1 VSGRTLDKRLSAIP
15 NKAFIGFGMHSL
27 KCFYTAPKAYG
38 VSDCDGGIPM
48 RLCRTSLLLFS
59 VILFCSLRLL
69 SQTAVTSLNGTV
81 VDPGG
86 AATPQADI
94 TLTNRDSGFNQ
105 TRKSNGEGEYSFQ
118 QIPPGK
124 YTVTITAA
132 GFAPQVRQVELLVN
146 QTGRLDIGL
155 TLQAASTSVEVNAQ
169 TVTLN
174 TSDATIGTPFNQ
186 TEIQAL
192 PFEGNNVLD
201 LLSLQPGV
209 MFLGRQSDSQ
219 MDVDSRSGS
228 VNGARSD
235 QNNYTLD
242 GLDDNNQ
249 NKGYAFE
256 GVLRSTRDSVE
267 EFRVVT
273 TNSNADSG
281 RSSGAQVALVTR
293 SGTNSIHGSAYE
305 YHRPTNMVANDW
317 FNKHSELQTGQPNV
331 PGRFLR
337 NTFGG
342 SFGGPV
348 MKDKLFF
355 FLAFE
360 GQRTAESTQVTRE
373 VPTASLRQGNVTYL
387 TQAGTYRT
395 LTPADI
401 ASMDPKCSKAGTCP
415 NGPGVNQAALA
426 YLSQLPL
433 PNGNQLGDGYN
444 FGSYTFSSPSPQSL
458 TTYIAKIDYNL
469 SAKQRLF
476 VRGNLQYDRGINAK
490 QYPTSLPNSARYDN
504 SKGIS
509 AGHVWTVSDTVVNNL
524 RYGFVRQGYADL
536 GTTSQDYVT
545 FSNVDTFSAGSDGT
559 TYPSSIINVP
569 THNVVDDITW
579 VKGKH
584 TMQAGVNYRAI
595 FNNRRANSTAFKHA
609 NVTSNFLTVGA
620 IAYTGSSLDPGAFGF
635 PIVDSSFKTAYDS
648 AISDATGLI
657 THSVEFFNYGV
668 SGNSLSSL
676 PSGGWTARRYLSN
689 EYEYYLQDSWKL
701 KPNLTVTFGL
711 RHSLLQ
717 VPYERNGQEVSPTAS
732 LHDWFITRGTQMLQ
746 GQTYSSAI
754 SFGPAGRANGKAG
767 LWNMDKLDI
776 APRLAFAYSPNF
788 GSGIL
793 GKLAGHGANLTSVR
807 GGFGMYYDHF
817 GEGIMNTFDAH
828 GSYGLST
835 QAQNGVNQYVDTAPR
850 FSGPQSVPTSIIPVP
865 SSNGTFPVTPGNG
878 LAISYGLDNKLHTP
892 YAYGFDLAI
901 SRQLSKGVIV
911 EAAYTGRL
919 AHRLLQQLDL
929 AMPLNLVDPKGGGD
943 YFTAAT
949 QLTKLANAGT
959 PAGNVAAIP
968 YWEHLFPGAA
978 GGGFSATQNIYQT
991 EFSHVHADP
1000 VTHQPVWS
1008 PIIAGNETAAL
1019 YDLDLGYS
1027 VDQTDPLFRYF
1038 DPQYSSLYAWSSIG
1052 TSSYHSMQLSLHHPM
1067 RKGVQF
1073 DLNYVFAKSID
1084 LGSDTERGYGGQL
1097 FSSLI
1102 NSWNIRGNRGPSD
1115 FDVRHAIT
1123 GNFVVALPF
1132 GRGAS
1137 FASGV
1142 NRALDAVIGGWAL
1155 SGLAHWT
1162 SGLPFSTIDGLG
1174 WGTNW
1179 NNQSFNVLTG
1189 PVATGG
1195 HNSNAGD
1202 PNVFK
1207 NQTAALANIRAPYP
1221 GETGQRNMLRGDG
1234 YFSIDSGLSK
1244 VFRITEG
1251 QNVKFS
1257 FEVFNVT
1264 NSVRFDPN
1272 SINNNPFG
1280 SPSSFGNYSALLTR
1294 PRVVQL
1300 SLRYAF

>member
-1 VSGRTLDKRLSAIP
+1 
-15 NKAFIGFGMHSL
+15 
-27 KCFYTAPKAYG
+27 
-38 VSDCDGGIPM
+38 
-48 RLCRTSLLLFS
+48 
-59 VILFCSLRLL
+59 LL

-132 GFAPQVRQVELLVN
+132 GFAQQVRQVELLVN

-293 SGTNSIHGSAYE
+293 SGTNSLHGSAYE

-355 FLAFE
+355 FLAYE

-1132 GRGAS
+1132 GRGAA
-1137 FASGV
+1137 FASGL

>member
-1 VSGRTLDKRLSAIP
+1 
-15 NKAFIGFGMHSL
+15 
-27 KCFYTAPKAYG
+27 
-38 VSDCDGGIPM
+38 M
-48 RLCRTSLLLFS
+48 RLRRISLFIFS
-59 VILFCSLRLL
+59 FILSLCCSFRSL
-69 SQTAVTSLNGTV
+69 SQTAVTSLHGMI

-94 TLTNRDSGFNQ
+94 TLTNRESGFSQ
-105 TRKSNGEGEYSFQ
+105 TRKSNAEGEYNFQ

-124 YTVTITAA
+124 YMVTINAA
-132 GFAPQVRQVELLVN
+132 GFAPQVKQVELLVN
-146 QTGRLDIGL
+146 QIGRLDVSL
-155 TLQAASTSVEVNAQ
+155 TVQSTSTSIEVNAQ

-186 TEIQAL
+186 AQIQAL

-201 LLSLQPGV
+201 LLSLQAGV

-219 MDVDSRSGS
+219 MDSDSRSGS

-256 GVLRSTRDSVE
+256 GILRSTRDSVE

-293 SGTNSIHGSAYE
+293 SGTNSFHGSAYE

-317 FNKHSELQTGQPNV
+317 FNKHSELNSGEPNT
-331 PGRFLR
+331 PGKFLR

-342 SFGGPV
+342 AFGGPV
-348 MKDKLFF
+348 LKDKLFF
-355 FLAFE
+355 FLAYE

-373 VPTASLRQGNVTYL
+373 VPTPSLRQGNVTYL
-387 TQAGTYRT
+387 TSAGTYQT

-401 ASMDPKCSKAGTCP
+401 ATMDPNCSGNGTCP
-415 NGPGVNQAALA
+415 NGAGVDPAALA

-433 PNGNQLGDGYN
+433 PNGNALGDGYN

-458 TTYIAKIDYNL
+458 NTYIAKIDYNL

-476 VRGNLQYDRGINAK
+476 VRGNLQYDRTINSE
-490 QYPTSLPNSARYDN
+490 QFPGSLPNSARYDN

-509 AGHVWTVSDTVVNNL
+509 AGHVWTVSDSIVNNL
-524 RYGFVRQGYADL
+524 RYGFVRQGYGNR
-536 GTTSQDYVT
+536 GTTNQDYVT
-545 FSNVDTFSAGSDGT
+545 FSSVDTFTSSSTGT

-569 THNVVDDITW
+569 THNAVDDVTW

-584 TMQAGVNYRAI
+584 TLQAGVNYRAI
-595 FNNRRANSTAFKHA
+595 FNNRTTDSTAYKHA
-609 NVTSNFLTVGA
+609 NVTSNFLTVGS
-620 IAYTGSSLDPGAFGF
+620 IAGTGSSLDPGTFNLPA
-635 PIVDSSFKTAYDS
+635 VDTSFKTAYNS
-648 AISDATGLI
+648 AISDVTGLI
-657 THSVEFFNYGV
+657 THSVEFLNYGV
-668 SGNSLSSL
+668 SGNNLAAL
-676 PSGGWTARRYLSN
+676 PAGSFTTRHYLSN
-689 EYEYYLQDSWKL
+689 EFEYYLQDSWKV
-701 KPNLTVTFGL
+701 KSNLTLTFGL

-717 VPYERNGQEVSPTAS
+717 VPYERNGQEVSPTINVK
-732 LHDWFITRGTQMLQ
+732 DWFNTRGADMLQ
-746 GQTYSSAI
+746 GLTYAPAI

-776 APRLAFAYSPNF
+776 APRFAFAYSPNF
-788 GSGIL
+788 SSGFLSKLVGS
-793 GKLAGHGANLTSVR
+793 KANLTSIR

-817 GEGIMNTFDAH
+817 GQGIMNTFDAH
-828 GSYGLST
+828 GSFGLST
-835 QAQNGVNQYVDTAPR
+835 QAENGVDQHVDNAPR
-850 FSGPQSVPTSIIPVP
+850 YSGQQDVPTSIIPVP
-865 SSNGTFPVTPGNG
+865 SASGTFPVTPGDG

-901 SRQLSKGVIV
+901 SRELPKGFIV

-929 AMPLNLVDPKGGGD
+929 GMPLDLVDPKGGGD
-943 YFTAAT
+943 YFAAAT
-949 QLTKLANAGT
+949 QMTKLANAGT
-959 PAGNVAAIP
+959 PVASVPVIP
-968 YWEHLFPGAA
+968 YWEHMFPGAA
-978 GGGFSATQNIYQT
+978 GGGLSATQNIYQT
-991 EFSHVHADP
+991 EFAHMSSSGTWNPMV
-1000 VTHQPVWS
+1000 Q
-1008 PIIAGNETAAL
+1008 GNETAAL
-1019 YDLDLGYS
+1019 YDLDLGIS
-1027 VDQTDPLFRYF
+1027 PADASDPTFRYF
-1038 DPQYSSLYAWSSIG
+1038 DPQYSSFYAWSTIG
-1052 TSSYHSMQLSLHHPM
+1052 TSSYHGTQLSLRRAM
-1067 RKGVQF
+1067 RNGVQF
-1073 DLNYVFAKSID
+1073 DLNYVFSKSSDI
-1084 LGSDTERGYGGQL
+1084 GSDAERGDAFAGQL

-1102 NSWNIRGNRGPSD
+1102 NSWNPKGNRGPSD
-1115 FDVRHAIT
+1115 FDVRHSIV
-1123 GNFVVALPF
+1123 GDFVVALPF
-1132 GRGAS
+1132 GRGGA
-1137 FASGV
+1137 FASNV
-1142 NRALDAVIGGWAL
+1142 NRVVDTLIGGWTL
-1155 SGLAHWT
+1155 SGLVHWT
-1162 SGLPFSTIDGLG
+1162 SGLPFSTLDGLG

-1179 NNQSFNVLTG
+1179 ANQSFNVLTG

-1195 HNSNAGD
+1195 HNSNNGD

-1207 NQTAALANIRAPYP
+1207 DQAAALANIRAPYP
-1221 GETGQRNMLRGDG
+1221 GETGQRNIFRGDG

-1244 VFRITEG
+1244 VFRITER
-1251 QNVKFS
+1251 QDLKFA

-1280 SPSSFGNYSALLTR
+1280 SPSSFGNYSSLLTR

>member
-1 VSGRTLDKRLSAIP
+1 
-15 NKAFIGFGMHSL
+15 
-27 KCFYTAPKAYG
+27 
-38 VSDCDGGIPM
+38 
-48 RLCRTSLLLFS
+48 
-59 VILFCSLRLL
+59 
-69 SQTAVTSLNGTV
+69 
-81 VDPGG
+81 
-86 AATPQADI
+86 
-94 TLTNRDSGFNQ
+94 
-105 TRKSNGEGEYSFQ
+105 
-118 QIPPGK
+118 
-124 YTVTITAA
+124 
-132 GFAPQVRQVELLVN
+132 
-146 QTGRLDIGL
+146 
-155 TLQAASTSVEVNAQ
+155 
-169 TVTLN
+169 
-174 TSDATIGTPFNQ
+174 
-186 TEIQAL
+186 
-192 PFEGNNVLD
+192 
-201 LLSLQPGV
+201 
-209 MFLGRQSDSQ
+209 
-219 MDVDSRSGS
+219 
-228 VNGARSD
+228 
-235 QNNYTLD
+235 
-242 GLDDNNQ
+242 
-249 NKGYAFE
+249 
-256 GVLRSTRDSVE
+256 
-267 EFRVVT
+267 
-273 TNSNADSG
+273 
-281 RSSGAQVALVTR
+281 
-293 SGTNSIHGSAYE
+293 
-305 YHRPTNMVANDW
+305 MVANDW

-355 FLAFE
+355 FLAYE

-1132 GRGAS
+1132 GRGAA
-1137 FASGV
+1137 FASGL

>member
-1 VSGRTLDKRLSAIP
+1 
-15 NKAFIGFGMHSL
+15 
-27 KCFYTAPKAYG
+27 
-38 VSDCDGGIPM
+38 M
-48 RLCRTSLLLFS
+48 RLCRISLLLFS
-59 VILFCSLRLL
+59 VILFCSLRSL
-69 SQTAVTSLNGTV
+69 SQTAVTSLHGAV
-81 VDPGG
+81 IDPGG
-86 AATPQADI
+86 AVTPQADV
-94 TLTNRDSGFNQ
+94 TLTNRDSGFSQ
-105 TRKSNGEGEYSFQ
+105 TRKSNAEGEYNFQ
-118 QIPPGK
+118 QISPGK
-124 YTVTITAA
+124 YTVTVTAA

-146 QTGRLDIGL
+146 QPATLDIKL
-155 TLQAASTSVEVNAQ
+155 TLQTANLVVEVSDLA
-169 TVTLN
+169 VSLN

-186 TEIQAL
+186 AQIQAL

-219 MDVDSRSGS
+219 MDSDSRSGS

-273 TNSNADSG
+273 TNSNSDSG

-293 SGTNSIHGSAYE
+293 GGTNSFHGSAYE

-317 FNKHSELQTGQPNV
+317 FNKHSELQNGQPNV
-331 PGRFLR
+331 PGKFLR

-348 MKDKLFF
+348 LKDKLFF
-355 FLAFE
+355 FLAYE
-360 GQRTAESTQVTRE
+360 GQRTSESTQVTRE

-387 TQAGTYRT
+387 TQGGVYRT
-395 LTPADI
+395 LTPSDI
-401 ASMDPKCSKAGTCP
+401 ASMDPNCSKTGTCP

-458 TTYIAKIDYNL
+458 NTYIAKIDYNL
-469 SAKQRLF
+469 NSRQRLF
-476 VRGNLQYDRGINAK
+476 VRGNLQYDKTINAK
-490 QYPTSLPNSARYDN
+490 QFPTSQPNSQRLDN

-509 AGHVWTVSDTVVNNL
+509 AGHVWTVSDTIVNNL
-524 RYGFVRQGYADL
+524 RYGFVRQGFADQ

-545 FSNVDTFSAGSDGT
+545 FSNVDTFTAGSDGT

-569 THNVVDDITW
+569 THNVVDDVTW

-584 TMQAGVNYRAI
+584 TMQAGVNYRTI
-595 FNNRRANSTAFKHA
+595 FNNRRTNSTNFKHA

-620 IAYTGSSLDPGAFGF
+620 ISYTGSSLDPGAFGF
-635 PIVDSSFKTAYDS
+635 PIVDASFKTAYDS

-676 PSGGWTARRYLSN
+676 PSGSWTTRHYLSN
-689 EYEYYLQDSWKL
+689 EFEYYLQDSWKL
-701 KPNLTVTFGL
+701 KSNLTVTFGL

-717 VPYERNGQEVSPTAS
+717 VPYERNGQEVSPTTNVGA
-732 LHDWFITRGTQMLQ
+732 WFDTRGAQMLQ
-746 GQTYSSAI
+746 GQTYSPAI
-754 SFGPAGRANGKAG
+754 SFGPAGRANGKSG

-793 GKLAGHGANLTSVR
+793 GKLAGHGTNLTSIR

-817 GEGIMNTFDAH
+817 GEGVMNTFDAH

-835 QAQNGVNQYVDTAPR
+835 QAQNGVNQFVDTAPR
-850 FSGPQSVPTSIIPVP
+850 FTGPQSVPTSIIPVP
-865 SSNGTFPVTPGNG
+865 SASGTFPVTPGNG
-878 LAISYGLDNKLHTP
+878 LAISYGLDNRLHTP
-892 YAYGFDLAI
+892 YAYGFDLAV
-901 SRQLSKGVIV
+901 SRQVSKGIIV

-943 YFTAAT
+943 YFAAAT
-949 QLTKLANAGT
+949 QMTKLANAGT
-959 PAGNVAAIP
+959 TVANVPVIP
-968 YWEHLFPGAA
+968 YWEHMFPGAA

-991 EFSHVHADP
+991 EFSRVHVDP

-1008 PIIAGNETAAL
+1008 PIIAGNETAGL
-1019 YDLDLGYS
+1019 YDLDLGIS
-1027 VDQTDPLFRYF
+1027 PADATDPTFRYF
-1038 DPQYSSLYAWSSIG
+1038 DPQYSSFYAWSSIG
-1052 TSSYHSMQLSLHHPM
+1052 TSSYHSMQLSLHRPM
-1067 RKGVQF
+1067 QKGVQF
-1073 DLNYVFAKSID
+1073 DFNYVLAKSSD
-1084 LGSDTERGYGGQL
+1084 LGSDTERGYGNQL

-1132 GRGAS
+1132 GRGAA
-1137 FASGV
+1137 FASSV
-1142 NRALDAVIGGWAL
+1142 NRALDAAIGGWTL

-1195 HNSNAGD
+1195 HNSNGGD

-1207 NQTAALANIRAPYP
+1207 NQSAALANIRAPYP
-1221 GETGQRNMLRGDG
+1221 GETGQRNILRGDG
-1234 YFSIDSGLSK
+1234 YFSVDAGLSK

-1251 QNVKFS
+1251 QNLKLAW
-1257 FEVFNVT
+1257 EAFNVT

-1272 SINNNPFG
+1272 SIANNPFG
-1280 SPSSFGNYSALLTR
+1280 SPTSFGNYSALLTR
-1294 PRVVQL
+1294 PRVMQL